1 MQQGIVHACCMV
13 MSKEGVSTMNITVIV
28 RTLTPLADAFD
39 WFGIPYHLSG
49 SLAAVVYGKPRTM
62 QGIDVVADIKFSQV
76 QTLVTRLEQTYD
88 VEEAVMRDAI
98 EQRGSFGL
106 VHHDTLQKIEVL
118 LPAYRAYSQVKQE
131 TVQGIALE
139 QGSRLFHVAS
149 PEDTILTVL
158 ERYKAGGQH
167 LPRLWEDIQE
177 ILTIQGSSLDLAY
190 LRLWATS
197 LNVTFLL
204 EQAMV
209 EAGLGK
215 P

>member
-1 MQQGIVHACCMV
+1 
-13 MSKEGVSTMNITVIV
+13 MNITVIV

-49 SLAAVVYGKPRTM
+49 SLTAVVYGKPRTM
-62 QGIDVVADIKFSQV
+62 QGIDVVAEIKFSQV
-76 QTLVTRLEQTYD
+76 QTLVTWLEKPYD
-88 VEEAVMRDAI
+88 VKEAVMREAI

-106 VHHDTLQKIEVL
+106 VHHDTLQKIDVL
-118 LPAYRAYSQVKQE
+118 LPSYRAYNQVKQRR
-131 TVQGIALE
+131 VQQHALE
-139 QGSRLFHVAS
+139 QGSRPFHVAS
-149 PEDTILTVL
+149 LEDMILTVL
-158 ERYKAGGQH
+158 ERYKSGGQH

-177 ILTIQGSSLDLAY
+177 ILTMQGSSLDLTY

-204 EQAMV
+204 EQALLK
-209 EAGLGK
+209 AGLAK